1 MNRKLIFTLIL
12 IIALVLILILGFK
25 QTNKDIRINDNGLT
39 KTERN
44 VVIFTKE
51 QLEDYSNSKR
61 RKFSEKYDED
71 FFKQK
76 SLAIIYIETSNSG
89 DLVRIVD
96 IEENGA
102 QANIKFEHYTRG
114 SGIGLTVMG
123 ESAIVAEISKNIEV
137 INIIEEE

>member
-1 MNRKLIFTLIL
+1 MNRKLLFTLIL
-12 IIALVLILILGFK
+12 IIAIVLILILGFK
-25 QTNKDIRINDNGLT
+25 QTNKDIIINDNGLT

-51 QLEDYSNSKR
+51 QLEDYSNNNR

-76 SLAIIYIETSNSG
+76 SLAIIYIETSNSC

-96 IEENGA
+96 IEENGV
-102 QANIKFEHYTRG
+102 QANIKFEHYTMG

>member
-1 MNRKLIFTLIL
+1 MNRKLLFTLIL
-12 IIALVLILILGFK
+12 IIAIVLILILGFK
-25 QTNKDIRINDNGLT
+25 QTNKDIIINDNGLT

-51 QLEDYSNSKR
+51 QLEDYSNNNR

-96 IEENGA
+96 IEENGV
-102 QANIKFEHYTRG
+102 QANIKFEHYTMG